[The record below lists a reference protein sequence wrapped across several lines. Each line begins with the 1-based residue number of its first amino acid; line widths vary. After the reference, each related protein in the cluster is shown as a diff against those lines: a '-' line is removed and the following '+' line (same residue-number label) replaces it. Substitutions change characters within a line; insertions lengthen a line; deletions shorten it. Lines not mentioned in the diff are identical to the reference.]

1 MTVSVAM
8 LTGLHKKSAAQSA
21 AGSGSAPTS
30 KARKKAVGKS
40 PKEAAAAAEPCA
52 PSKLTALQQ
61 KKMDEPYR
69 NLDIPHLDLLV
80 RSANQNGLG
89 DLINGLQ
96 TCRMLMVGTKWTVA
110 IDSNHPDLATMLS
123 SFAGVEKGAL
133 EDEYHEVALETPGMV
148 GTKDR
153 LVVTEYGYRTAREL
167 NEYTRSSG
175 LREHEIGIMSN
186 LALRQPLA
194 LSKLDLSQPHLR
206 EVLPKHGQEWRFFFG
221 YGAGQKERARY
232 DLLLDRVIFDPS
244 ITQAIVLPVNH
255 HTVGED
261 SKKSRLGIT
270 YLERYLAQRKGPLA
284 QLKRGKAVEFDT
296 LTVETLSL
304 GNRVFKVVAMKPKQ
318 VIAYS
323 DMQQLWRAA
332 DRSFTIAE
340 GDQSFSEA
348 ISAGIP
354 MAYQLWRSK
363 GTAHKQALYDSFVK
377 QAGNIA
383 EFIIRCANYPEN
395 ELNPGELAKIIEDC
409 NSKQFLTQYSEFAA
423 GLAETYDIAPRLR
436 GFVKRYWVRMNRHAL
451 AQEFPVFGEK
461 FGGISALE
469 AAGRFDEAYAK
480 TLDMLGSCGVHLGPF
495 NARRKKFGRQGAI
508 KAGIGESLERQA
520 MPREVFALI
529 YQYDDSDFS
538 EGQPSAPPAG
548 ATGAST
554 ATAAAGTAPVR
565 ASAAAAAGVAPAA
578 PKPPTS

>member
-21 AGSGSAPTS
+21 AGSGSAPRA

-40 PKEAAAAAEPCA
+40 PKEAAAAEPCA

-110 IDSNHPDLATMLS
+110 IDSNHPDLATMLP

-153 LVVTEYGYRTAREL
+153 LVVTEYGYRTAKEL

-194 LSKLDLSQPHLR
+194 LSELDLSQPHLR

-255 HTVGED
+255 HTVE
-261 SKKSRLGIT
+261 
-270 YLERYLAQRKGPLA
+270 
-284 QLKRGKAVEFDT
+284 
-296 LTVETLSL
+296 
-304 GNRVFKVVAMKPKQ
+304 
-318 VIAYS
+318 
-323 DMQQLWRAA
+323 
-332 DRSFTIAE
+332 
-340 GDQSFSEA
+340 
-348 ISAGIP
+348 
-354 MAYQLWRSK
+354 
-363 GTAHKQALYDSFVK
+363 
-377 QAGNIA
+377 
-383 EFIIRCANYPEN
+383 
-395 ELNPGELAKIIEDC
+395 
-409 NSKQFLTQYSEFAA
+409 
-423 GLAETYDIAPRLR
+423 
-436 GFVKRYWVRMNRHAL
+436 
-451 AQEFPVFGEK
+451 
-461 FGGISALE
+461 
-469 AAGRFDEAYAK
+469 
-480 TLDMLGSCGVHLGPF
+480 
-495 NARRKKFGRQGAI
+495 
-508 KAGIGESLERQA
+508 
-520 MPREVFALI
+520 
-529 YQYDDSDFS
+529 
-538 EGQPSAPPAG
+538 
-548 ATGAST
+548 
-554 ATAAAGTAPVR
+554 
-565 ASAAAAAGVAPAA
+565 
-578 PKPPTS
+578 